1 MSLPAQSPDQPAVT
15 AEALRADVAAEEPG
29 FDGSEI
35 RTLRK
40 VRGMSLTE
48 FSEKV
53 NLSIGY
59 LSQIER
65 NVSIP
70 SVKALT
76 AIARALD
83 VTVSWFFSGGRA
95 GPSHEKGFVVR
106 RGNRRRIMF
115 RDGFVDYLLSPSLDG
130 TLELVLSHFK
140 SGAST
145 GRPYTHRGEEGGMVL
160 QGRLEITVGERRFII
175 EEGDSF
181 TFPSTE
187 PHAYSNIYD
196 GETIVMYALTPPTYW
211 GRFWP

>member
-1 MSLPAQSPDQPAVT
+1 MSLPAQPAGHP
-15 AEALRADVAAEEPG
+15 AVAAEPSHTDVSAGQPG

-40 VRGMSLTE
+40 VRRMSLTE

-53 NLSIGY
+53 GLSVGY

-65 NVSIP
+65 NISVP

-83 VTVSWFFSGGRA
+83 VTVGWFFSGGRA
-95 GPSHEKGFVVR
+95 GPSDEKGFVVR
-106 RGNRRRIMF
+106 RDNRRRIIF

-130 TLELVLSHFK
+130 KLELVLTHFK

-145 GRPYTHRGEEGGMVL
+145 GEPFTHLGEEGGMVL
-160 QGRLEITVGERRFII
+160 QGRLEITAGDRQFII

-181 TFPSTE
+181 TFSSTA
-187 PHAYSNIYD
+187 PHAYRNVYD
-196 GETIVMYALTPPTYW
+196 GETIVMYALTPPTY
-211 GRFWP
+211 